1 MRTTSRY
8 GVRVATWACL
18 LIGTSLATSSLAQGT
33 AKKDK
38 AAKAASGEVK
48 KDPDGVKGIS
58 PFWEAVNRGNSAY
71 IARDYDKAI
80 SEFREAITKEPQN
93 ALGHY
98 RMAEAQRAKGDLPAA
113 EASLTDALRYAGN
126 NPPLRAK
133 IQFLMADLKERAKA
147 YDDAIAKWTEY
158 EGAAAKPESK
168 GYAETPPERK
178 KRIAT
183 WQQLLKDYGAVKER
197 IAKRLAEG
205 DKK

>member
-1 MRTTSRY
+1 MGIRA
-8 GVRVATWACL
+8 ATCACL
-18 LIGTSLATSSLAQGT
+18 LIGVSLATTSQAQGT
-33 AKKDK
+33 AKQDK
-38 AAKAASGEVK
+38 PAKADSGAVK
-48 KDPDGVKGIS
+48 KDPDGLKGIS

-80 SEFREAITKEPQN
+80 TEFREAITKEPQN

-133 IQFLMADLKERAKA
+133 IQFLMADLKEREKA
-147 YDDAIAKWTEY
+147 YDDAIAKWTDY

-168 GYAETPPERK
+168 AYAETAPERK
-178 KRIAT
+178 KRIET
-183 WQQLLKDYGAVKER
+183 WKQLVKDYGAVKAR
-197 IAKRLAEG
+197 IAKRLAED